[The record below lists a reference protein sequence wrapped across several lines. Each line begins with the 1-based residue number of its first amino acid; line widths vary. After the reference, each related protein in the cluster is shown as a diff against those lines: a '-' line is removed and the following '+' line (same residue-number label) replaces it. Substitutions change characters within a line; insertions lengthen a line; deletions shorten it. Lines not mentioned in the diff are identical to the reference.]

1 VKTQVLDSIEQ
12 ISKER
17 VSTEGNW
24 SLTGSPNQ
32 NASESLGL
40 ASRTKPLTTDER
52 LLDDTTVDRL
62 VRVLDSYN
70 ADVRS
75 WIQKDE
81 SDSNRG
87 RWPSLMTFS
96 LFGLGIAV
104 TAATNYWNYG
114 RQFADHEFVLFNL
127 SGAMVFL
134 LAGISLFYDRSVREI
149 GGDRIRKESG
159 RRIETMSD
167 HVRSLSQLYQKW
179 ISDWKSQKQQL
190 ERLESSVREFD
201 AQSVAAQI
209 KASQW
214 TSEAEEFGR
223 QRDRLGDEVD
233 SLRNTILQLQ
243 ADSEYAKMKLCGVD
257 SEIEAKREHLNDLK
271 SQREKI
277 RREILELEEQ
287 SALSRDAF
295 ESTRSEYEANQ
306 RQFQRDQQSIERR
319 IEKLSDEATR
329 LQETCGNLEQDRS
342 DLQSELQSLK
352 TEFDRNIE
360 IQTLSLA
367 EVTRSLQD
375 ANIEKALVDE
385 AIETSQANLRQIV
398 ATHKD
403 LQTQIESLQS
413 SKVQLSNCI
422 AGLNEEV
429 SQKRELNDLLE
440 SQTKVLIEDRELRCT
455 KLDKSIA
462 ELDGNLSTRRGELL
476 QATHEFESVQNHH
489 RQLAADVDHLNR
501 VKAAMETSVSEL
513 TDRLANKSTDFK
525 RKSVQVNE
533 LASKIDSL
541 SLSVRSLATQ
551 ESGTKATNG
560 TGISGVGSLGSDVS
574 ATSLSGEENG
584 QRSTKPSLQGPHW
597 GQENLHRMIDRMDEI
612 DRLAEDGLA

>member
-1 VKTQVLDSIEQ
+1 MKTQVLDSIEQ

-17 VSTEGNW
+17 VSTE
-24 SLTGSPNQ
+24 
-32 NASESLGL
+32 SLGL
-40 ASRTKPLTTDER
+40 GGRTKPLTTDDR

-96 LFGLGIAV
+96 LFTLGIAV

-149 GGDRIRKESG
+149 GSDRIRKESG

-179 ISDWKSQKQQL
+179 ISDWKSQKHQL
-190 ERLESSVREFD
+190 DRLETAVQEFD
-201 AQSVAAQI
+201 AQSIAAQI

-214 TSEAEEFGR
+214 TTEAEEFGR
-223 QRDRLGDEVD
+223 QRDRLDDEVE
-233 SLRNTILQLQ
+233 SLRNSLIQLQ
-243 ADSEYAKMKLCGVD
+243 ADSDYAKMKLSGVD
-257 SEIEAKREHLNDLK
+257 SEIEAKKEHLSDLK
-271 SQREKI
+271 TEREKI
-277 RREILELEEQ
+277 RRDILELEEQ
-287 SALSRDAF
+287 SAQSRDAF
-295 ESTRSEYEANQ
+295 ESTRTEHEANQ

-319 IEKLSDEATR
+319 IEKLSDESNR
-329 LQETCGNLEQDRS
+329 LQESCETLEQDRS
-342 DLQSELQSLK
+342 ELQSELHSLK
-352 TEFDRNIE
+352 MEFDRNIE
-360 IQTLSLA
+360 IQTLALA
-367 EVTRSLQD
+367 DVTHSLQD
-375 ANIEKALVDE
+375 ASTEKALVDE

-413 SKVQLSNCI
+413 SREHLSNCI
-422 AGLNEEV
+422 SGLNEEV

-440 SQTKVLIEDRELRCT
+440 SQTKILIEDRELRCT

-462 ELDGNLSTRRGELL
+462 ELDGNLSARRGELL
-476 QATHEFESVQNHH
+476 QATHEFDSVQNHH
-489 RQLAADVDHLNR
+489 RQLSADIDHLSR

-551 ESGTKATNG
+551 ESGAIATSG
-560 TGISGVGSLGSDVS
+560 TGISGVGSLGSDAS
-574 ATSLSGEENG
+574 AASISGEENG

-597 GQENLHRMIDRMDEI
+597 GQEQLHRMIDRMDEI